1 MRVHEYQAK
10 DLFSEYGVPVAAGRV
25 AETPEQAV
33 HAAEKMGLPVV
44 LKAQIHAGGRGKG
57 GGIQTAKALKE
68 VRQIAGEL
76 LGRTLV
82 TPQTGPEGRLIQKVL
97 VEKRMEVTHEFY
109 AAITLDRRCK
119 RPRLMVSPKGGVDIE
134 KVAAKTPRLIASEL
148 INPFLGLR
156 GYQARRLAAFLALN
170 GHTAKKFCQVFSA
183 LWDLFAEKDVSLVE
197 INPLV
202 VTKGG
207 EVYALDAKIN
217 FDDNGLFR
225 HPEIEELR
233 DPGEENPLDVEAAK
247 HSLNYI
253 KLTGNVGCMVNG
265 AGLAMATMD
274 LIKLH
279 GGEPANFLDVGGGAN
294 ETQIEHALR
303 ILLSDPATE
312 GIFINIFGGILRCD
326 VLAKGLAAAAAKA
339 GVDVPVVIRLEGT
352 NVEEG
357 RKILSRSPLSL
368 TVASTMDEGAQKIL
382 KLVQQQSSSRQA
394 AGANA

>member
-10 DLFSEYGVPVAAGRV
+10 DLFSEYGVPVPAGWV

-33 HAAEKMGLPVV
+33 HATEKMGLPVV
-44 LKAQIHAGGRGKG
+44 LKAQIHAGGRGKA
-57 GGIQTAKALKE
+57 GGIQTAKTLKE
-68 VRQIAGEL
+68 VRQVACEL

-82 TPQTGPEGRLIQKVL
+82 TPQTGPEGRRVQKAL

-119 RPRLMVSPKGGVDIE
+119 QPRLMVSPKGGVDIE
-134 KVAAKTPRLIASEL
+134 KVAAKTPQHIASEL
-148 INPFLGLR
+148 IHPFLGLR

-170 GHTAKKFCQVFSA
+170 DHTAKKFCQVFSA
-183 LWDLFAEKDVSLVE
+183 LWDLYVEKDVSLVE

-202 VTKGG
+202 VTKSG

-247 HSLNYI
+247 HGLNYI
-253 KLTGNVGCMVNG
+253 KLSGNIACMVNG

-279 GGEPANFLDVGGGAN
+279 GGEPANFLDVGGGAS

-326 VLAKGLAAAAAKA
+326 VLAKGLVAVAAKA

-382 KLVQQQSSSRQA
+382 KLVHQQAASRQE